1 MALRAAEP
9 PSHRR
14 TCKRGCAATKTR
26 PAHTRL
32 IDGDKRMITRRNLL
46 GAAVVGAP
54 LAHIPFSA
62 RAQSVLTVGLI
73 PSEDSRAMIANSQAM
88 MDMLSKALGMP
99 VKPFVAADY
108 NGVIEAL
115 RSKRLDVA
123 YLGPFSYVL
132 GTTVADIEA
141 FAVAETKKAGRTS
154 YRSYV
159 ISNKASNIKTVNDLK
174 GKTFA
179 FVDPSSTSGHLFP
192 KAGLMKAGLD
202 TDKDFGRVIFSGSHD
217 SNAIAVQNR
226 KVDAAAIADRILDA
240 AISKGLAKRE
250 DLNIVWESD
259 PIPESPTVWR
269 KDLSPDLKKRVQAAF
284 LEVKDIPW
292 SDQGLLNGFHPT
304 NDAAYNIIRDTAK
317 LLNLDL
323 KKMK

>member
-1 MALRAAEP
+1 MK
-9 PSHRR
+9 RR
-14 TCKRGCAATKTR
+14 K
-26 PAHTRL
+26 
-32 IDGDKRMITRRNLL
+32 LL
-46 GAAVVGAP
+46 FGTAAVTASAFVP
-54 LAHIPFSA
+54 MA
-62 RAQSVLTVGLI
+62 RAQQVLTVGLI

-88 MDMLSKALGMP
+88 MDMLSKALGFA

-132 GTTVADIEA
+132 GATVADIEA
-141 FAVAETKKAGRTS
+141 FAVAETKKAGRTFYYS
-154 YRSYV
+154 QIV
-159 ISNKASNIKTVNDLK
+159 THKDTGIKTVADLK

-192 KAGLMKAGLD
+192 KAGLMKLGFN

-217 SNAIAVQNR
+217 SSAIAVQNK
-226 KVDAAAIADRILDA
+226 KVDAAAVADRILDA
-240 AISKGLAKRE
+240 AVAKGLVKRE
-250 DLNIVWESD
+250 DLVEVWKSD

-269 KDLSPDLKKRVQAAF
+269 KDLSADLKTRVQAAF
-284 LEVKDIPW
+284 LQVKDIPW
-292 SDQGLLNGFHPT
+292 SDQGELNGFHPT

-317 LLNLDL
+317 VLNLDL
-323 KKMK
+323 RKMK

>member
-1 MALRAAEP
+1 MMN
-9 PSHRR
+9 RR
-14 TCKRGCAATKTR
+14 TVLMGTAAAAASTVGF
-26 PAHTRL
+26 PA
-32 IDGDKRMITRRNLL
+32 
-46 GAAVVGAP
+46 
-54 LAHIPFSA
+54 LA
-62 RAQSVLTVGLI
+62 QQQVLTVGLI
-73 PSEDSRAMIANSQAM
+73 PSEDSRAMIANSQKM
-88 MDMLSKALGMP
+88 MDMLSAALGMP

-132 GTTVADIEA
+132 GATIANIEA
-141 FAVAETKKAGRTS
+141 FAVAETKKAGRTFYHS
-154 YRSYV
+154 QV
-159 ISNKASNIKTVNDLK
+159 IAHKDSGIKTVADLK

-192 KAGLMKAGLD
+192 KAGLMKAGFN

-217 SNAIAVQNR
+217 SSAIAVQN
-226 KVDAAAIADRILDA
+226 KKIDAAAIADRILDA
-240 AISKGLAKRE
+240 AIAKGLAKRE
-250 DLNIVWESD
+250 DLVEVWKSD

-269 KDLSPDLKKRVQAAF
+269 TDLPADLKKRVQAAF
-284 LEVKDIPW
+284 LQVKDIPW

-304 NDAAYNIIRDTAK
+304 NDAAYDVIRDTAK

-323 KKMK
+323 RKMK

>member
-1 MALRAAEP
+1 MMKRRNVLVGAA
-9 PSHRR
+9 
-14 TCKRGCAATKTR
+14 AATSALAF
-26 PAHTRL
+26 PA
-32 IDGDKRMITRRNLL
+32 
-46 GAAVVGAP
+46 
-54 LAHIPFSA
+54 LA
-62 RAQSVLTVGLI
+62 QQQVLTVGLI
-73 PSEDSRAMIANSQAM
+73 PSEDSRAMIANSQKM
-88 MDMLSKALGMP
+88 MDMLAAALGMQ

-132 GTTVADIEA
+132 GATIANIEA
-141 FAVAETKKAGRTS
+141 FAVAETKKAGRTFYHS
-154 YRSYV
+154 QVVAHKDSGIR
-159 ISNKASNIKTVNDLK
+159 TVADLK

-192 KAGLMKAGLD
+192 KAGLMKAGFN

-217 SNAIAVQNR
+217 SSAIAVQNK

-240 AISKGLAKRE
+240 AIAKGLAKRE
-250 DLNIVWESD
+250 DLVEVWRSD

-269 KDLSPDLKKRVQAAF
+269 TDLPADLKKRVQAAF
-284 LEVKDIPW
+284 LQVKDIPW
-292 SDQGLLNGFHPT
+292 SDQGLLNGFFPT
-304 NDAAYNIIRDTAK
+304 NDAAYNVIRDTAK

-323 KKMK
+323 RKMK

>member
-1 MALRAAEP
+1 
-9 PSHRR
+9 
-14 TCKRGCAATKTR
+14 
-26 PAHTRL
+26 
-32 IDGDKRMITRRNLL
+32 
-46 GAAVVGAP
+46 
-54 LAHIPFSA
+54 
-62 RAQSVLTVGLI
+62 
-73 PSEDSRAMIANSQAM
+73 MIANSQAM
-88 MDMLSKALGMP
+88 MDMLAKALGMP

-115 RSKRLDVA
+115 RSGRLDVA

-132 GTTVADIEA
+132 GTTIAPIEA

-154 YRSYV
+154 YYSQIVARKDSG
-159 ISNKASNIKTVNDLK
+159 IKTVNDLK

-192 KAGLMKAGLD
+192 KAGLIKLGFNPD
-202 TDKDFGRVIFSGSHD
+202 TDFGRVIFSGSHD

-240 AISKGLAKRE
+240 AIAKGLARRE
-250 DLNIVWESD
+250 DLVEVWRSD

-269 KDLSPDLKKRVQAAF
+269 KNLPPDLKQRVQAAF

-292 SDQGLLNGFHPT
+292 SDQGMLNGFHPT
-304 NDAAYNIIRDTAK
+304 TDSAYNIIRDTAK
-317 LLNLDL
+317 ILNLDL
-323 KKMK
+323 SKMK

>member
-1 MALRAAEP
+1 MK
-9 PSHRR
+9 RR
-14 TCKRGCAATKTR
+14 K
-26 PAHTRL
+26 
-32 IDGDKRMITRRNLL
+32 LL
-46 GAAVVGAP
+46 FGTAAVTASAFVP
-54 LAHIPFSA
+54 MA
-62 RAQSVLTVGLI
+62 RAQQVLTVGLI

-88 MDMLSKALGMP
+88 MDMLSKALGFA

-132 GTTVADIEA
+132 GATVADIEA
-141 FAVAETKKAGRTS
+141 FAVAETKKAGRTFYYS
-154 YRSYV
+154 QIV
-159 ISNKASNIKTVNDLK
+159 THKDTGIKTVADLK

-192 KAGLMKAGLD
+192 KAGLMKLGFN

-217 SNAIAVQNR
+217 SSAIAVQNK

-240 AISKGLAKRE
+240 AVSKGLVKRE
-250 DLNIVWESD
+250 DLVEVWKSD

-269 KDLSPDLKKRVQAAF
+269 KDLPADLKTRVQAAF
-284 LEVKDIPW
+284 LQVKNIPW
-292 SDQGLLNGFHPT
+292 SDQGELNGFHPT

-317 LLNLDL
+317 VLNLDL
-323 KKMK
+323 RKMK

>member
-1 MALRAAEP
+1 MNRTPQETATMTMK
-9 PSHRR
+9 RR
-14 TCKRGCAATKTR
+14 
-26 PAHTRL
+26 RL
-32 IDGDKRMITRRNLL
+32 LL
-46 GAAVVGAP
+46 GTAAAVGSALVTP
-54 LAHIPFSA
+54 A
-62 RAQSVLTVGLI
+62 RAQQQVLTVGLI

-132 GTTVADIEA
+132 GATIAPIEA
-141 FAVAETKKAGRTS
+141 FAVAETKKAGRTFYHS
-154 YRSYV
+154 QIVAHKDSG
-159 ISNKASNIKTVNDLK
+159 IKTVQDLK
-174 GKTFA
+174 GRTFA

-192 KAGLMKAGLD
+192 KAGLMKAGFD
-202 TDKDFGRVIFSGSHD
+202 PDKDFGRVIFSGSRD
-217 SNAIAVQNR
+217 SSAIAVQNK

-240 AISKGLAKRE
+240 AVSKGLVKRE
-250 DLNIVWESD
+250 DLVEVWKSE

-269 KDLSPDLKKRVQAAF
+269 RDLSADLKKRVQEAF
-284 LEVKDIPW
+284 LQVKDIPW

-304 NDAAYNIIRDTAK
+304 NDAAYNVIRDTAK
-317 LLNLDL
+317 ILKLDL
-323 KKMK
+323 GKMK

>member
-1 MALRAAEP
+1 MYRN
-9 PSHRR
+9 HNGDNRMMNRR
-14 TCKRGCAATKTR
+14 KVLIGTAATVAGT
-26 PAHTRL
+26 
-32 IDGDKRMITRRNLL
+32 
-46 GAAVVGAP
+46 
-54 LAHIPFSA
+54 LAIHA
-62 RAQSVLTVGLI
+62 KAQQVLTVGLI

-154 YRSYV
+154 YHSQV
-159 ISNKASNIKTVNDLK
+159 IAHKDSGIKNVNDLK

-192 KAGLMKAGLD
+192 KAGLMKAGLN
-202 TDKDFGRVIFSGSHD
+202 TDKDLGRVIFSGSHD

-250 DLNIVWESD
+250 DLVVVWKSD

-269 KDLSPDLKKRVQAAF
+269 KDLPADLKKRVQAAF

-304 NDAAYNIIRDTAK
+304 NDAAYDVIRDTAK

>member
-1 MALRAAEP
+1 MQMK
-9 PSHRR
+9 RR
-14 TCKRGCAATKTR
+14 TLLAA
-26 PAHTRL
+26 
-32 IDGDKRMITRRNLL
+32 
-46 GAAVVGAP
+46 AAVGAP
-54 LAHIPFSA
+54 FLNFSLPA

-154 YRSYV
+154 YYSQV
-159 ISNKASNIKTVNDLK
+159 ITHRDTGIKTVADLK

-192 KAGLMKAGLD
+192 KAGLMKAGFN
-202 TDKDFGRVIFSGSHD
+202 TDKDFSRVIFSGSHD
-217 SNAIAVQNR
+217 SNAVAVQNR
-226 KVDAAAIADRILDA
+226 KIDAAAIADRILDA

-250 DLNIVWESD
+250 DIVVVWKSD

-269 KDLSPDLKKRVQAAF
+269 KDLPADLKKRVQAAF

-304 NDAAYNIIRDTAK
+304 NDAAYDVIRDTAK

>member
-1 MALRAAEP
+1 MK
-9 PSHRR
+9 RR
-14 TCKRGCAATKTR
+14 K
-26 PAHTRL
+26 
-32 IDGDKRMITRRNLL
+32 LL
-46 GAAVVGAP
+46 FGTAAVTASAFVP
-54 LAHIPFSA
+54 MA
-62 RAQSVLTVGLI
+62 RAQQVLTVGLI

-88 MDMLSKALGMP
+88 MDMLSKALGFA

-132 GTTVADIEA
+132 GATVADIEA
-141 FAVAETKKAGRTS
+141 FAVAETKKAGRTFYYS
-154 YRSYV
+154 QIV
-159 ISNKASNIKTVNDLK
+159 THKDTGIKTVADLK

-192 KAGLMKAGLD
+192 KAGLMKLGFN

-217 SNAIAVQNR
+217 SSAIAVQNK
-226 KVDAAAIADRILDA
+226 KVEAAAIADRILDA
-240 AISKGLAKRE
+240 AVSKGLVKRE
-250 DLNIVWESD
+250 DLVEVWKSD

-269 KDLSPDLKKRVQAAF
+269 KDLPADLKTRVQAAF
-284 LEVKDIPW
+284 LQVKDIPW
-292 SDQGLLNGFHPT
+292 SDQGELNGFHPT

-317 LLNLDL
+317 VLNLDL
-323 KKMK
+323 RKMK

>member
-1 MALRAAEP
+1 MI
-9 PSHRR
+9 SNRR
-14 TCKRGCAATKTR
+14 TLLAA
-26 PAHTRL
+26 
-32 IDGDKRMITRRNLL
+32 
-46 GAAVVGAP
+46 GAAAVGVSLIGLP
-54 LAHIPFSA
+54 RKSA
-62 RAQSVLTVGLI
+62 AQSVLTVGLI

-88 MDMLSKALGMP
+88 MDKLSAALGIP

-115 RSKRLDVA
+115 RSKRLDIA

-141 FAVAETKKAGRTS
+141 FAVAETKKAGRTFYHS
-154 YRSYV
+154 VV
-159 ISNKASNIKTVNDLK
+159 IAHKDSGIRTVNDLK

-192 KAGLMKAGLD
+192 KAGLMKAGLNP
-202 TDKDFGRVIFSGSHD
+202 DKDFGRVIFSGSHD
-217 SNAIAVQNR
+217 SNAIAVQNK
-226 KVDAAAIADRILDA
+226 KVDAVAIADRILDA
-240 AISKGLAKRE
+240 AIAKGLAKRE
-250 DLNIVWESD
+250 DLVVVWKSD

-269 KDLSPDLKKRVQAAF
+269 KDLPADLKKRIQAAF
-284 LEVKDIPW
+284 LEVKNIPW
-292 SDQGLLNGFHPT
+292 SDQGELNGFHPT
-304 NDAAYNIIRDTAK
+304 TDAAYDVIRDTAK

>member
-1 MALRAAEP
+1 MTIQ
-9 PSHRR
+9 RR
-14 TCKRGCAATKTR
+14 K
-26 PAHTRL
+26 
-32 IDGDKRMITRRNLL
+32 LL
-46 GAAVVGAP
+46 GAAAIGAP
-54 LAHIPFSA
+54 FVAFTGTASA
-62 RAQSVLTVGLI
+62 QTVLTVGLI

-88 MDMLSKALGMP
+88 MDMLSKSLGMP

-141 FAVAETKKAGRTS
+141 FAVAETKKAGRS
-154 YRSYV
+154 FYHSVV
-159 ISNKASNIKTVNDLK
+159 IAHKDSGIKTVNDLK

-192 KAGLMKAGLD
+192 KSGLMKAGLN
-202 TDKDFGRVIFSGSHD
+202 TDKDFSRVIFSGSHD
-217 SNAIAVQNR
+217 SNAIAVQNK

-240 AISKGLAKRE
+240 AITKGLVKRE
-250 DLNIVWESD
+250 DIVEVWRSD

-269 KDLSPDLKKRVQAAF
+269 KDLSPDLKKRIQAAF
-284 LEVKDIPW
+284 LQVKDIPW
-292 SDQGLLNGFHPT
+292 SDQGMLNGFFPT
-304 NDAAYNIIRDTAK
+304 NDAAYDVIRETAK
-317 LLNLDL
+317 SLNLDL

>member
-1 MALRAAEP
+1 MNL
-9 PSHRR
+9 
-14 TCKRGCAATKTR
+14 
-26 PAHTRL
+26 
-32 IDGDKRMITRRNLL
+32 TRRSLL
-46 GAAVVGAP
+46 AGAPALIGAP
-54 LAHIPFSA
+54 LLGLAPSA
-62 RAQSVLTVGLI
+62 QAQQLLTVGLI

-154 YRSYV
+154 YHSLV
-159 ISNKASNIKTVNDLK
+159 VAHKDSGIKGVPDLK
-174 GKTFA
+174 GRTFA

-192 KAGLMKAGLD
+192 KAGLIKAGFNP
-202 TDKDFGRVIFSGSHD
+202 DKDFGRVIFSGSHD
-217 SNAIAVQNR
+217 SNAVAVQNK
-226 KVDAAAIADRILDA
+226 KVDAVAIADRILDA
-240 AISKGLAKRE
+240 AINKGLAKRE
-250 DLNIVWESD
+250 DLVEVWRSD

-269 KDLSPDLKKRVQAAF
+269 KDLDPALKKRVQEAF
-284 LEVKDIPW
+284 LQVKDIPW
-292 SDQGLLNGFHPT
+292 SDQGQLNGFHPT
-304 NDAAYNIIRDTAK
+304 NDAAYNVIRDTAK
-317 LLNLDL
+317 ALNLDL
-323 KKMK
+323 RKMK

>member
-1 MALRAAEP
+1 MMK
-9 PSHRR
+9 RR
-14 TCKRGCAATKTR
+14 K
-26 PAHTRL
+26 L
-32 IDGDKRMITRRNLL
+32 LL
-46 GAAVVGAP
+46 GTAAVTASAFVP
-54 LAHIPFSA
+54 MA
-62 RAQSVLTVGLI
+62 RAQQVLTVGLI

-88 MDMLSKALGMP
+88 MDMLSKALGFA

-154 YRSYV
+154 YHSQIV
-159 ISNKASNIKTVNDLK
+159 THKETGIKTVADLK

-192 KAGLMKAGLD
+192 KAGLLKAGFNP
-202 TDKDFGRVIFSGSHD
+202 DKDFGRVIFSGSHD
-217 SNAIAVQNR
+217 SSAIAVQNK

-240 AISKGLAKRE
+240 AVSKGLVKRE
-250 DLNIVWESD
+250 DLVEVWKSD

-269 KDLSPDLKKRVQAAF
+269 KDLPADLKTRVQAAF
-284 LEVKDIPW
+284 LQVKDIPW

-317 LLNLDL
+317 VLNLDL
-323 KKMK
+323 RKMK

>member
-1 MALRAAEP
+1 MQ
-9 PSHRR
+9 
-14 TCKRGCAATKTR
+14 
-26 PAHTRL
+26 
-32 IDGDKRMITRRNLL
+32 ITRRNLL
-46 GAAVVGAP
+46 AAAAIGVPVASFTRFAGA
-54 LAHIPFSA
+54 
-62 RAQSVLTVGLI
+62 QNVLTVGLI

-141 FAVAETKKAGRTS
+141 FAVAETKKAGRS
-154 YRSYV
+154 FYHSQV
-159 ISNKASNIKTVNDLK
+159 IAHKDSGIKTVNDLK

-192 KAGLMKAGLD
+192 KAGLMKAGLN

-217 SNAIAVQNR
+217 SNAIAVQN
-226 KVDAAAIADRILDA
+226 KKIDAAAIADRILDA
-240 AISKGLAKRE
+240 AIAKGLAKRE
-250 DLNIVWESD
+250 DINVIWKSD

-269 KDLSPDLKKRVQAAF
+269 KDLSADLKKRVQAAF
-284 LEVKDIPW
+284 LQVKDIPW
-292 SDQGLLNGFHPT
+292 SDQGMLNGFHPT
-304 NDAAYNIIRDTAK
+304 NDAAYDVIRDTAK

>member
-1 MALRAAEP
+1 MMKRRNVLVGAA
-9 PSHRR
+9 
-14 TCKRGCAATKTR
+14 AATSALAF
-26 PAHTRL
+26 PA
-32 IDGDKRMITRRNLL
+32 
-46 GAAVVGAP
+46 
-54 LAHIPFSA
+54 LA
-62 RAQSVLTVGLI
+62 QQQVLTVGLI
-73 PSEDSRAMIANSQAM
+73 PSEDSRAMIANSQKM
-88 MDMLSKALGMP
+88 MDMLAAALGMP

-132 GTTVADIEA
+132 GATIANIEA
-141 FAVAETKKAGRTS
+141 FAVAETKKAGRTFYHS
-154 YRSYV
+154 QVVAHKDSGIR
-159 ISNKASNIKTVNDLK
+159 TVADLK

-192 KAGLMKAGLD
+192 KAGLMKAGFN

-217 SNAIAVQNR
+217 SSAIAVQNK

-240 AISKGLAKRE
+240 AIAKGLARRE
-250 DLNIVWESD
+250 DLVEVWRSD

-269 KDLSPDLKKRVQAAF
+269 TDLPADLKKRVQAAF
-284 LEVKDIPW
+284 LQVKDIPW
-292 SDQGLLNGFHPT
+292 SDQGLLNGFFPT
-304 NDAAYNIIRDTAK
+304 NDAAYNVIRDTAK

-323 KKMK
+323 RKMK

>member
-1 MALRAAEP
+1 MQ
-9 PSHRR
+9 HRPLE
-14 TCKRGCAATKTR
+14 TTMMKRRK
-26 PAHTRL
+26 
-32 IDGDKRMITRRNLL
+32 LL
-46 GAAVVGAP
+46 FGTAAVTASAFVP
-54 LAHIPFSA
+54 MA
-62 RAQSVLTVGLI
+62 RAQQVLTVGLI

-88 MDMLSKALGMP
+88 MDMLSKALGFA

-132 GTTVADIEA
+132 GATVADIEA
-141 FAVAETKKAGRTS
+141 FAVAETKKAGRTFYYS
-154 YRSYV
+154 QIV
-159 ISNKASNIKTVNDLK
+159 THKDTGIKTVADLK

-192 KAGLMKAGLD
+192 KAGLMKLGFN

-217 SNAIAVQNR
+217 SSAIAVQNK

-240 AISKGLAKRE
+240 AVAKGLVKRE
-250 DLNIVWESD
+250 DLVEVWKSD

-269 KDLSPDLKKRVQAAF
+269 KDLPADLKTRVQAAF
-284 LEVKDIPW
+284 LQVKNIPW
-292 SDQGLLNGFHPT
+292 SDQGELNGFHPT

-317 LLNLDL
+317 VLNLDL
-323 KKMK
+323 RKMK

>member
-1 MALRAAEP
+1 MITTRRKLVTGIGAAI
-9 PSHRR
+9 
-14 TCKRGCAATKTR
+14 TVAATAR
-26 PAHTRL
+26 WMPAH
-32 IDGDKRMITRRNLL
+32 
-46 GAAVVGAP
+46 
-54 LAHIPFSA
+54 
-62 RAQSVLTVGLI
+62 AQPKEITVGLI

-88 MDMLSKALGMP
+88 MDKLSQALGMP
-99 VKPFVAADY
+99 VKPFVASDY

-141 FAVAETKKAGRTS
+141 FAVAETKKAGRTFYHS
-154 YRSYV
+154 YIITHKDSG
-159 ISNKASNIKTVNDLK
+159 IKTVADLK

-192 KAGLMKAGLD
+192 KAGLLKEGLNP
-202 TDKDFGRVIFSGSHD
+202 DKDFSRVLFSGSHD
-217 SNAIAVQNR
+217 ASAISVQNR

-240 AISKGLAKRE
+240 AITRGLAKRE
-250 DLNIVWESD
+250 DLVIVWKSD

-269 KDLSPDLKKRVQAAF
+269 KDLPPDLKKRIQAAF

-292 SDQGLLNGFHPT
+292 SDQGQLNGFHPT
-304 NDAAYNIIRDTAK
+304 NDAAYNVIRDAAK
-317 LLNLDL
+317 VLNLDL